1 MKMKSKLKKETDT
14 LEQFLSRVEDYSNR
28 IDNLASNV
36 ESLKSVNNRILNEPS
51 QTERK
56 KHLSSQAEIVGTN
69 KVQGRKLQK
78 EMKEEK
84 QKLAKLSGDLSGA
97 ENTIRNTQL
106 QTITKR
112 FLDVWTE
119 YNTVQLE
126 FREKNKKALLRNLR
140 VVDPSSTISTEELE
154 KRLDEGDVTV
164 LSSILKESDQA
175 KEDLKLLERRHSE
188 FVKLE
193 KGITEINEMF
203 IDLSHLVESQGEV
216 VDRID
221 LQVGQA
227 RDHVESGREQ
237 LRQAEA
243 SQKSARRKKFI
254 LAALLAGVA
263 IIVIVIL
270 LFSFL

>member
-1 MKMKSKLKKETDT
+1 MKSKLKKETDT

-51 QTERK
+51 QAERK
-56 KHLSSQAEIVGTN
+56 KHLSSQAEIVATN

-97 ENTIRNTQL
+97 EKTIRNTQL

-140 VVDPSSTISTEELE
+140 VVDPSST
-154 KRLDEGDVTV
+154 
-164 LSSILKESDQA
+164 
-175 KEDLKLLERRHSE
+175 
-188 FVKLE
+188 
-193 KGITEINEMF
+193 
-203 IDLSHLVESQGEV
+203 
-216 VDRID
+216 
-221 LQVGQA
+221 
-227 RDHVESGREQ
+227 
-237 LRQAEA
+237 
-243 SQKSARRKKFI
+243 
-254 LAALLAGVA
+254 
-263 IIVIVIL
+263 
-270 LFSFL
+270 

>member
-1 MKMKSKLKKETDT
+1 M
-14 LEQFLSRVEDYSNR
+14 EQFLFRVEDYSNR
-28 IDNLASNV
+28 VDSLATNV
-36 ESLKSVNNRILNEPS
+36 ETLKSVNNLILNEPS

-56 KHLSSQAEIVGTN
+56 KHLSSQAEIVSAN
-69 KVQGRKLQK
+69 KVQGRRLQK
-78 EMKEEK
+78 EIKEEK
-84 QKLAKLSGDLSGA
+84 QKLAKLTGDLTGA
-97 ENTIRNTQL
+97 ERTIRETQI
-106 QTITKR
+106 QTISKR

-119 YNTVQLE
+119 YNTLQLE
-126 FREKNKKALLRNLR
+126 FRQKNKKALLRKMR
-140 VVDPSSTISTEELE
+140 VVEPGSTMSAEELE
-154 KRLDEGDVTV
+154 RRLDEGDVTV

-203 IDLSHLVESQGEV
+203 IDLSHLVETQGEL

-237 LRQAEA
+237 LREAES
-243 SQKSARRKKFI
+243 SQKAARRKKFI
-254 LAALLAGVA
+254 LAAILAGVA
-263 IIVIVIL
+263 IIVIIIL